1 MGVHTGEGSASTSRL
16 PLSSVLRQSAGFL
29 TILFLFTGLLAGRSG
44 ATVQV
49 SPEAIQFGNVYVGSS
64 ITQNLTIKNSG
75 STGITLSEAY
85 IESGP
90 FARSE
95 LDLPVTIGAGK
106 SLMIGIIYAPIA
118 PGSRLGRV
126 AIRTS
131 ASPSTISIPITATGI
146 KQALSIL
153 PISMNFHNLVV
164 GSSGAQSATVTNRGT
179 SSVTISA
186 DSVSGKGFTMTGI
199 AVPLTLASGKS
210 TSFTVHFAPTSA
222 GTDAG
227 TVSLTTNPA
236 TGGLHMPLVGV
247 GVVPTKLL
255 TMTPLSLNFGS
266 VADGNSASA
275 NVSITNTGNSS
286 ISISNVTTSGTGFE
300 TSGLV
305 AGEVLTAGEVA
316 SLDVTFAPK
325 TAASQ
330 SGTVK
335 ITSSASN
342 SPGAIALSGT
352 GTASSQP
359 YVTLSWVASTSSV
372 VGYNV
377 YRGTVSGG
385 PYSSKL
391 TSSPVAT
398 LTFTD
403 SSVVAGQTYYYVVTA
418 VNSSGV
424 ESADSSPASATVP

>member
-1 MGVHTGEGSASTSRL
+1 
-16 PLSSVLRQSAGFL
+16 
-29 TILFLFTGLLAGRSG
+29 
-44 ATVQV
+44 
-49 SPEAIQFGNVYVGSS
+49 
-64 ITQNLTIKNSG
+64 
-75 STGITLSEAY
+75 
-85 IESGP
+85 
-90 FARSE
+90 
-95 LDLPVTIGAGK
+95 
-106 SLMIGIIYAPIA
+106 
-118 PGSRLGRV
+118 
-126 AIRTS
+126 
-131 ASPSTISIPITATGI
+131 
-146 KQALSIL
+146 
-153 PISMNFHNLVV
+153 
-164 GSSGAQSATVTNRGT
+164 
-179 SSVTISA
+179 
-186 DSVSGKGFTMTGI
+186 
-199 AVPLTLASGKS
+199 
-210 TSFTVHFAPTSA
+210 
-222 GTDAG
+222 
-227 TVSLTTNPA
+227 
-236 TGGLHMPLVGV
+236 MPLVGV

>member
-1 MGVHTGEGSASTSRL
+1 MGIHTGEGPASASGL
-16 PLSSVLRQSAGFL
+16 PLPPALRQSACVL
-29 TILFLFTGLLAGRSG
+29 AILFLFSGLLAGRSS

-49 SPEAIQFGNVYVGSS
+49 SPQLIQFGNVYVGSS
-64 ITQNLTIKNSG
+64 ITRSFTIKNSG

-85 IESGP
+85 IESGA
-90 FARSE
+90 FSRSK
-95 LDLPVTIGAGK
+95 LSLPATIGAGK
-106 SLMIGIIYAPIA
+106 SLAIGVTYAPIET
-118 PGSRLGRV
+118 GSRFGTMV
-126 AIRTS
+126 IRTS
-131 ASPSTISIPITATGI
+131 ASSSSISVLLTGTAV

-153 PISMNFHNLVV
+153 PASMNFHNLVV
-164 GSSGAQSATVTNRGT
+164 GSSGTQSATVTNAT
-179 SSVTISA
+179 ATSVTISA
-186 DSVSGKGFTMTGI
+186 GTVSGEGFTMTGI
-199 AVPLTLASGKS
+199 ALPLTLASGKS
-210 TSFTVHFAPTSA
+210 TSFSVHFAPTSA
-222 GTDAG
+222 RKDSGTL
-227 TVSLTTNPA
+227 SLTANGA
-236 TGGLHMPLVGV
+236 EGQLRMPLVGV
-247 GVVPTKLL
+247 GVAATRLL
-255 TMTPLSLNFGS
+255 TATPSSLSFGI
-266 VADGNSASA
+266 VADGSSASA
-275 NVSITNTGNSS
+275 TVSITNTGNSS
-286 ISISNVTTSGTGFE
+286 LSISNVTTSGTGFE

-325 TAASQ
+325 TAASD

-352 GTASSQP
+352 GAASGQP
-359 YVTLSWVASTSSV
+359 YVVLSWGASTSSV

-391 TSSPVAT
+391 TSSPVSA

-403 SSVVAGQTYYYVVTA
+403 SAVLAGQTYYYVVTA